1 MMFTSDKVVVDYR
14 DFAYSLI
21 YGAVGLIAILGLLG
35 LIIFIYA
42 LNK

>member
-1 MMFTSDKVVVDYR
+1 MFTSDKVVVDYQ

-21 YGAVGLIAILGLLG
+21 YGAVSLIAILGLLG

>member
-1 MMFTSDKVVVDYR
+1 MMFTSDKVVA
-14 DFAYSLI
+14 DFSEYAYSLI
-21 YGAVGLIAILGLLG
+21 YGAVSLIAILGLLG